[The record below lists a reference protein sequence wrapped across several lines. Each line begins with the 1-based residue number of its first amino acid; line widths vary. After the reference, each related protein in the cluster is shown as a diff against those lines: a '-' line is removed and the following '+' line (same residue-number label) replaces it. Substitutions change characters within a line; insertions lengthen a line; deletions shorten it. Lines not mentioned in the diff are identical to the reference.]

1 MMGDRNGRTSD
12 PLQNEA
18 NIGYRTLVK
27 AIPQMT
33 SNKRLF
39 EETHAR

>member
-1 MMGDRNGRTSD
+1 MMGDGNGWASD

-18 NIGYRTLVK
+18 NIGYRILVK
-27 AIPQMT
+27 AIPQMN